1 MSVQL
6 KNENMQY
13 IIMWGLP
20 FFFSKLSILILNN
33 FCVFILETKCIIYTS
48 VNFVTDMVSKS
59 EHIHCIDI
67 YFRKQA
73 QKTVE
78 NALTQKLIQFLKP
91 H

>member
-1 MSVQL
+1 
-6 KNENMQY
+6 
-13 IIMWGLP
+13 
-20 FFFSKLSILILNN
+20 
-33 FCVFILETKCIIYTS
+33 
-48 VNFVTDMVSKS
+48 MVSKS
-59 EHIHCIDI
+59 EHIDCIDI